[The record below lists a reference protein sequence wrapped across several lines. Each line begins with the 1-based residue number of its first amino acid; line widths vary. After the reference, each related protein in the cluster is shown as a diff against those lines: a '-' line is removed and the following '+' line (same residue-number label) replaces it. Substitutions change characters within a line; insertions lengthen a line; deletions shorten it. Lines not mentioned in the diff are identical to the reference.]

1 MPEYSTLRGGRHE
14 HRRMESLAF
23 SISATSRMGGLG
35 EYRVRM
41 GTVGKVGGLG
51 ALDAMDAIDVKG
63 VYLQLGLGAS
73 SWWQSKCK
81 RRLSTATTD
90 A

>member
-1 MPEYSTLRGGRHE
+1 
-14 HRRMESLAF
+14 MESLAF

-41 GTVGKVGGLG
+41 GTVGTVGGLG
-51 ALDAMDAIDVKG
+51 AMDAIDVKG

-73 SWWQSKCK
+73 SWWQSKCLALPLLMHRPHCSQTPFVIGHK
-81 RRLSTATTD
+81 LW
-90 A
+90 